1 MWSLRQLLKPESDQF
16 RYFRILADAAGRRRD
31 GSGRLRLAVAK
42 IDQRR
47 DRIRDGARRT
57 LLLDRAHEAHK
68 RAIHGREFR
77 RLALELV
84 ADAVGHF
91 RPDTGRARDCGLV
104 AHRDRGGELV
114 VLERAEHRER
124 HLGANALHG
133 LQQAKPFA
141 LDVSRKTIEA
151 DLILPHIGLNRQR
164 REFTRRRKL
173 VQGAGRAMHLVAD
186 TTDIKDHEVLAIA
199 VDDAFELA
207 DHLAAIL
214 KTTLW
219 RWCACVTAIA

>member
-1 MWSLRQLLKPESDQF
+1 MWSLRQLLKPKPDQLRHF
-16 RYFRILADAAGRRRD
+16 RVLADAARRRRD
-31 GSGRLRLAVAK
+31 GSGRLRLAVAE

-47 DRIRDGARRT
+47 DSVRDGARRT
-57 LLLDRAHEAHK
+57 LLLDRAHEAYE

-91 RPDTGRARDCGLV
+91 RPDAGRARDRGLV

-124 HLGANALHG
+124 HLGTNALYG
-133 LQQAKPFA
+133 LQQAEPFA

-164 REFTRRRKL
+164 REFTQRRQL
-173 VQGAGRAMHLVAD
+173 AQSASRAMHLVAD
-186 TTDIKDHEVLAIA
+186 TTDVEDHEVLAIA
-199 VDDAFELA
+199 VDDAFEFA
-207 DHLAAIL
+207 NHLAAIL
-214 KTTLW
+214 SPTL
-219 RWCACVTAIA
+219 RR